1 MLLDSLSNLT
11 GCLSLTGIPV
21 ISGLSVYDTDNGK
34 IKPSGVTTTG
44 IITTFVSTS
53 NKKQYDH
60 FNETLRRYD
69 DARVVQMYIS
79 SVSYDEQ
86 NNNKNNV
93 ELIFLRMFS
102 DYNKEILEDKE
113 LLNIYVQYLQLYNMM
128 NKIN

>member
-86 NNNKNNV
+86 NKLV
-93 ELIFLRMFS
+93 ELIDKLIDEQVDER
-102 DYNKEILEDKE
+102 DYSNAIHK
-113 LLNIYVQYLQLYNMM
+113 VR
-128 NKIN
+128 